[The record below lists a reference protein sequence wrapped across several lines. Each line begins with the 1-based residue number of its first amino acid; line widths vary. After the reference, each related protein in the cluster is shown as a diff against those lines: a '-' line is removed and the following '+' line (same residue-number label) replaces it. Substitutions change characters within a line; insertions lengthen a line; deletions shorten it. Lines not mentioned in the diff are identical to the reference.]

1 MSVFVDTSALYAA
14 LDTNDDG
21 HARAL
26 EGWSQLITART
37 PLTTSNYVCVESA
50 ALLQARLG
58 MEAVRAMFDDLLP
71 IVTVILIDEAVHAQA
86 VATFLDANRRRLSL
100 VDCASFAVMRQHGIS
115 SAFAFDPHFEE
126 RGFQLV

>member
-14 LDTNDDG
+14 LDAEDDA
-21 HARAL
+21 HALARRSWTGL
-26 EGWSQLITART
+26 INSQR
-37 PLTTSNYVCVESA
+37 PLLTSNYVCIESA

-58 MEAVRAMFDDLLP
+58 MDAVRVMFDDLLP
-71 IVTVILIDEAVHAQA
+71 VVSVVLIDEALHAQA

-100 VDCASFAVMRQHGIS
+100 VDCASFAVMRQRGIS

>member
-1 MSVFVDTSALYAA
+1 MSAFVDTSALYAA
-14 LDTNDDG
+14 LDADDG
-21 HARAL
+21 AHARAL
-26 EGWSQLITART
+26 DGWSELISART

-58 MEAVRAMFDDLLP
+58 MDAVRALFDDLLP
-71 IVTVILIDEAVHAQA
+71 VVAVVAIDEVLHAQA

>member
-14 LDTNDDG
+14 LDANDDA
-21 HARAL
+21 HARARSAWT
-26 EGWSQLITART
+26 ELINSRR
-37 PLTTSNYVCVESA
+37 PLLTTNYVCVESA

-58 MEAVRAMFDDLLP
+58 MDAVRVLFDDLLP
-71 IVTVILIDEAVHAQA
+71 VVTVVLIDEALHAQA

-100 VDCASFAVMRQHGIS
+100 VDCASFAVMRRRGIS
-115 SAFAFDPHFEE
+115 AAFAFDPHFAE